1 MRYVEKLI
9 RTLVA
14 TLLVL
19 AVPSLAG
26 AVQDNQARSILVTG
40 ATTGIGRNLAE
51 ALAGEGYHVY
61 AGARTDSEMAELSA
75 IKNMT
80 AVRLDVT
87 KQDQI
92 DAAVAM
98 IRNKDTGLYGLVNNA
113 GIGGGGPVLETAI
126 EDLTKVYQVNVEGVY
141 RITKAFAP
149 LIIES
154 KGRITTTGSVAG
166 TISNAGF
173 NAYSGSK
180 HWIEAFTDA
189 LADEMSSKGVAV
201 SVIEPGNYQTH
212 IRRNTVLAAFAKV
225 TAAGGEI
232 NDDMQ
237 KMYDRTEAYEL
248 SFKKPDEVT
257 EAFMHALF
265 DDEPLRRYMV
275 TPSQRERDY
284 AIGIKVQQLVE
295 LNHWGSHR
303 YSRDQL
309 VEMLDKTLAASA
321 K

>member
-14 TLLVL
+14 TLLIL

-26 AVQDNQARSILVTG
+26 AVQDNQTRSILVTG

-51 ALAGEGYHVY
+51 TLAGEGYHVY
-61 AGARTDSEMAELSA
+61 AGARTDSEMAELNA

-126 EDLTKVYQVNVEGVY
+126 EDQTKVYQVNVEGVY

-284 AIGIKVQQLVE
+284 AIGVKVQQLVE
-295 LNHWGSHR
+295 LNHWGPHR

>member
-51 ALAGEGYHVY
+51 TLAGEGYHVY
-61 AGARTDSEMAELSA
+61 AGARTDSEMAELNA

-92 DAAVAM
+92 DAAVTM

-113 GIGGGGPVLETAI
+113 GIGGGGPVLETTI
-126 EDLTKVYQVNVEGVY
+126 EDQTRVYQVNVEGVY

-284 AIGIKVQQLVE
+284 AIGVKVQQLVE
-295 LNHWGSHR
+295 LNHWGPHR

>member
-51 ALAGEGYHVY
+51 TLAGEGYHVY
-61 AGARTDSEMAELSA
+61 AGARTDSEMAELNA

-113 GIGGGGPVLETAI
+113 GIGGGGPVLETTI
-126 EDLTKVYQVNVEGVY
+126 EDQTRVYQVNVEGVY

-201 SVIEPGNYQTH
+201 SVIEPGNYH
-212 IRRNTVLAAFAKV
+212 
-225 TAAGGEI
+225 
-232 NDDMQ
+232 
-237 KMYDRTEAYEL
+237 
-248 SFKKPDEVT
+248 S
-257 EAFMHALF
+257 
-265 DDEPLRRYMV
+265 
-275 TPSQRERDY
+275 
-284 AIGIKVQQLVE
+284 
-295 LNHWGSHR
+295 
-303 YSRDQL
+303 YSPQYCACCFCQGD
-309 VEMLDKTLAASA
+309 SSWW
-321 K
+321 

>member
-126 EDLTKVYQVNVEGVY
+126 EDQTKVYQVNVEGVY

-237 KMYDRTEAYEL
+237 KMYDRTESYEL

-284 AIGIKVQQLVE
+284 AIGVKVQQLVE
-295 LNHWGSHR
+295 LNHWGPHR

>member
-51 ALAGEGYHVY
+51 TLAGEGYHVY
-61 AGARTDSEMAELSA
+61 AGARTDSEMAELNA

-126 EDLTKVYQVNVEGVY
+126 EDQTRVYQVNVEGVY

-284 AIGIKVQQLVE
+284 AIGVKVQQLVE
-295 LNHWGSHR
+295 LNHWGPHR

>member
-1 MRYVEKLI
+1 MFHVQIII
-9 RTLVA
+9 RRLLV

-19 AVPSLAG
+19 GVPSFAG
-26 AVQDNQARSILVTG
+26 AEAAQAKSILVTG

-51 ALAGEGYHVY
+51 RLAGEGYHVY
-61 AGARTDSEMAELSA
+61 AGARTDLEMADLNA

-80 AVRLDVT
+80 ALRLDVT

-98 IRNKDTGLYGLVNNA
+98 IRKKGTGLYGLVNNA
-113 GIGGGGPVLETAI
+113 GIGGGGPVLETAV
-126 EDLTKVYQVNVEGVY
+126 EDQTSVYLINVEGVY

-180 HWIEAFTDA
+180 HWIEAFTDG
-189 LADEMSSKGVAV
+189 LADEMISKGVEV
-201 SVIEPGNYQTH
+201 SVIEPGNYQSH
-212 IRRNTVLAAFAKV
+212 IRRNSVLAVFAKV
-225 TAAGGEI
+225 KAAGGEI
-232 NDDMQ
+232 TAEMQ
-237 KMYDRTEAYEL
+237 TMYDQTAAYEL
-248 SFKKPDEVT
+248 TLKKPDEVT

-265 DDEPLRRYMV
+265 DDKPLRRYMV
-275 TPSQRERDY
+275 TPNQQSRDY
-284 AIGIKVQQLVE
+284 AIGMKVLQLVQ
-295 LNHWGSHR
+295 LNHWGPHR

-309 VEMLDKTLAASA
+309 VEMLDKTLAEFPQ
-321 K
+321 

>member
-1 MRYVEKLI
+1 MHYVQILI
-9 RTLVA
+9 RALVA

-19 AVPSLAG
+19 SIPSLAEV
-26 AVQDNQARSILVTG
+26 VQDNQARSILVTG

-51 ALAGEGYHVY
+51 TLAGEGYHVY
-61 AGARTDSEMAELSA
+61 AGARTNSEMAELNA
-75 IKNMT
+75 IKNIT

-98 IRNKDTGLYGLVNNA
+98 IRNKGTGLYGLVNNA
-113 GIGGGGPVLETAI
+113 GLGGGGPVLQTTI
-126 EDLTKVYQVNVEGVY
+126 EDQTRVYQVNVEGVY

-154 KGRITTTGSVAG
+154 KGRITSTGSVAG

-189 LADEMSSKGVAV
+189 LADEMTSKGVAV

-212 IRRNTVLAAFAKV
+212 IRRNTLLAAFAKV

-232 NDDMQ
+232 TDDMQ

-284 AIGIKVQQLVE
+284 AIGVKVRQLVQ
-295 LNHWGSHR
+295 LNHWGPHR

-309 VEMLDKTLAASA
+309 VEVLDKRLDAFA

>member
-51 ALAGEGYHVY
+51 TLAGEGYHVY
-61 AGARTDSEMAELSA
+61 AGARTDSEMAELNA

-113 GIGGGGPVLETAI
+113 GIGGGGPVLETTI
-126 EDLTKVYQVNVEGVY
+126 EDQTRVYQVNVEGVY

-248 SFKKPDEVT
+248 TFKKPDEVT

-295 LNHWGSHR
+295 LNHWGPHR

>member
-51 ALAGEGYHVY
+51 GLAGEGYHVY

-113 GIGGGGPVLETAI
+113 GIGGGGPVLETTI
-126 EDLTKVYQVNVEGVY
+126 EDQTRVYQVNVEGVY

-212 IRRNTVLAAFAKV
+212 IRRNTVLAAFANV

-284 AIGIKVQQLVE
+284 AIGVKVQQLVE
-295 LNHWGSHR
+295 LNHWGPHR